1 MSDYQ
6 TRAEIDVIATDLRA
20 NEDRCDH
27 CRHRRNDEW
36 CEMDMRAV
44 ETRKEKSPD
53 FAQIY
58 DFESLAHF
66 RLKSPDGR
74 CPHFQPRTWQD
85 KLRPVAVALFFL
97 GMVAAIAAA
106 TYCLVTA

>member
-58 DFESLAHF
+58 TAVIIISSRVVSLRF
-66 RLKSPDGR
+66 SGLKP
-74 CPHFQPRTWQD
+74 
-85 KLRPVAVALFFL
+85 KAVRSFPA
-97 GMVAAIAAA
+97 
-106 TYCLVTA
+106 CS